1 MGERPSEAILYIHR
15 PHPPKSTWII
25 PKRDPQF
32 PAGLFSGESRTR
44 TGLRPPPPQSGVSTI
59 SPHPLL
65 VWDCKDTLILFNC
78 KFFFENKSKQ
88 IKTNHKQ
95 ISETKQNETKQNKTK
110 RNKTER
116 NKAKRNRTD
125 IIWAD
130 NQWYSRTWSIGIHGY
145 CAGSIRHARR
155 LFHSLTL
162 SQYTD
167 CEMPRMEPR
176 TRRRPSVPN
185 SHITLA
191 LMPRVGS

>member
-1 MGERPSEAILYIHR
+1 MDYTKKRPAVSCRSLQCGA
-15 PHPPKSTWII
+15 
-25 PKRDPQF
+25 D
-32 PAGLFSGESRTR
+32 GESRTR

-65 VWDCKDTLILFNC
+65 VWFLKTNQ
-78 KFFFENKSKQ
+78 NKSQ
-88 IKTNHKQ
+88 TNLR
-95 ISETKQNETKQNKTK
+95 NETKQRNKTK

-155 LFHSLTL
+155 SFHSLTL

>member
-1 MGERPSEAILYIHR
+1 MDYTKKRPAVSCRSLQCGA
-15 PHPPKSTWII
+15 
-25 PKRDPQF
+25 D
-32 PAGLFSGESRTR
+32 GESRTR

-88 IKTNHKQ
+88 ITNK
-95 ISETKQNETKQNKTK
+95 SPKQNKTK
-110 RNKTER
+110 QRNKTER

-155 LFHSLTL
+155 SFHSLTL